1 MVYIMLFV
9 SILLWTLSIFTLVLT
24 IKWNSK
30 DNPIDDS
37 SWNIDKTDLYN
48 KLRQFISN
56 PQEKIYAVL
65 NIQNALNV
73 IQNGI
78 SEEGFAILTDRA
90 CYFIGKIYEKK
101 GIFTRKA
108 NVQHRIVVSEMKGV
122 RVGTL
127 SRIRM
132 LIPYILSTALLILQ
146 VIWSIHIRGT
156 QYNSYS
162 DSLRVIVIWITTA
175 MQIIMLSVSLYC
187 FLQVFLVKRTNICI
201 EFTSM
206 TVAFMLS
213 SLGAREIKD
222 FYKAVSTVQGLDIM
236 NPAPTQTVAPMQN
249 IQATGNKVERLSE
262 LSKLFDQ
269 GMISAEEFNQL
280 KAEVI
285 NKQ

>member
-1 MVYIMLFV
+1 MVYIMFFV
-9 SILLWTLSIFTLVLT
+9 SILLWTLSIFILVLT
-24 IKWNSK
+24 IKRNPK

-48 KLRQFISN
+48 KLRRFISN

-78 SEEGFAILTDRA
+78 SKEGFAILTDRA

-132 LIPYILSTALLILQ
+132 LLPYILSTALLILQ
-146 VIWSIHIRGT
+146 AIWFFYAGRT
-156 QYNSYS
+156 QYSWYS
-162 DSLRVIVIWITTA
+162 GAIIAIDILITLS
-175 MQIIMLSVSLYC
+175 MEIMLLSVSLYC
-187 FLQVFLVKRTNICI
+187 FLHVFLVKRTNICI

-222 FYKAVSTVQGLDIM
+222 FYQAVSTVQGLDIM
-236 NPAPTQTVAPMQN
+236 NPVPTQTVAPMQN
-249 IQATGNKVERLSE
+249 MQATGNKVERLSE
-262 LSKLFDQ
+262 LSKLFEQ

>member
-1 MVYIMLFV
+1 MLFV

-90 CYFIGKIYEKK
+90 CYFIGKIYEKR

-108 NVQHRIVVSEMKGV
+108 NVQHRIVVNEMKGV

-146 VIWSIHIRGT
+146 AIWSIHIRGN

-162 DSLRVIVIWITTA
+162 DALFVIIILITTA
-175 MQIIMLSVSLYC
+175 MQIIMLAVSLYC
-187 FLQVFLVKRTNICI
+187 FLQVFFIKKTNICI

-222 FYKAVSTVQGLDIM
+222 FYQAVSTVQGLDIM
-236 NPAPTQTVAPMQN
+236 NPVPTQTVAPMQN

-262 LSKLFDQ
+262 LSKLFEQ

>member
-1 MVYIMLFV
+1 MLFV

-48 KLRQFISN
+48 KLRRFISN

-108 NVQHRIVVSEMKGV
+108 NVQHRIVLSEMKGV

-146 VIWSIHIRGT
+146 AIWSIHIRGT

-222 FYKAVSTVQGLDIM
+222 FYQAVSTVQGLDIM
-236 NPAPTQTVAPMQN
+236 NPVPTQTVAPMQN

-262 LSKLFDQ
+262 LSKLFEQ

>member
-1 MVYIMLFV
+1 MVYIMFFV
-9 SILLWTLSIFTLVLT
+9 SILLWTLSIFILVLT
-24 IKWNSK
+24 IKWNPK

-48 KLRQFISN
+48 KLRRFISN

-78 SEEGFAILTDRA
+78 SKEGFAILTDRA

-132 LIPYILSTALLILQ
+132 LLPYILSTALLILQ
-146 VIWSIHIRGT
+146 AIWFFYAGRT
-156 QYNSYS
+156 QYSWYS
-162 DSLRVIVIWITTA
+162 GAIIAIDILITLS
-175 MQIIMLSVSLYC
+175 MEIMLLSVSLYC
-187 FLQVFLVKRTNICI
+187 FLHVFLVKRTNICI

-222 FYKAVSTVQGLDIM
+222 FYQAVSTVQGLDIM
-236 NPAPTQTVAPMQN
+236 NPVPTQTVAPMQN
-249 IQATGNKVERLSE
+249 MQATGNKVERLSE
-262 LSKLFDQ
+262 LSKLFEQ

>member
-9 SILLWTLSIFTLVLT
+9 FILLWTLSIFTLVLT

-48 KLRQFISN
+48 KLRRFISN
-56 PQEKIYAVL
+56 PQENIYAVL

-146 VIWSIHIRGT
+146 AIWSFYVGSIHYD
-156 QYNSYS
+156 QY
-162 DSLRVIVIWITTA
+162 
-175 MQIIMLSVSLYC
+175 SVWE
-187 FLQVFLVKRTNICI
+187 VFDKTLWEK
-201 EFTSM
+201 
-206 TVAFMLS
+206 
-213 SLGAREIKD
+213 
-222 FYKAVSTVQGLDIM
+222 
-236 NPAPTQTVAPMQN
+236 
-249 IQATGNKVERLSE
+249 
-262 LSKLFDQ
+262 
-269 GMISAEEFNQL
+269 
-280 KAEVI
+280 
-285 NKQ
+285 

>member
-1 MVYIMLFV
+1 MLFV
-9 SILLWTLSIFTLVLT
+9 FILLWTLSIFTLVLT

-48 KLRQFISN
+48 KLRRFISN
-56 PQEKIYAVL
+56 PQENIYAVL

-146 VIWSIHIRGT
+146 AIWSFYVGSIHYD
-156 QYNSYS
+156 QYS
-162 DSLRVIVIWITTA
+162 DTLNVI
-175 MQIIMLSVSLYC
+175 
-187 FLQVFLVKRTNICI
+187 
-201 EFTSM
+201 
-206 TVAFMLS
+206 
-213 SLGAREIKD
+213 
-222 FYKAVSTVQGLDIM
+222 
-236 NPAPTQTVAPMQN
+236 
-249 IQATGNKVERLSE
+249 
-262 LSKLFDQ
+262 
-269 GMISAEEFNQL
+269 
-280 KAEVI
+280 
-285 NKQ
+285 

>member
-48 KLRQFISN
+48 KLRRFISN

-78 SEEGFAILTDRA
+78 SEEGFAELTDRA
-90 CYFIGKIYEKK
+90 CYFIGKVYEKR

-146 VIWSIHIRGT
+146 AIWSIHIRGN

-162 DSLRVIVIWITTA
+162 DALFVIIILITTA
-175 MQIIMLSVSLYC
+175 MQIIMLAVSLYC
-187 FLQVFLVKRTNICI
+187 FLQVFFIKKTNICI

-222 FYKAVSTVQGLDIM
+222 FYQAVSTVQGLDIM
-236 NPAPTQTVAPMQN
+236 NPVSTQTVAPMQN

-262 LSKLFDQ
+262 LSKLFEQ

>member
-48 KLRQFISN
+48 KLRRFISN

-78 SEEGFAILTDRA
+78 SEEGFAVLTDRA
-90 CYFIGKIYEKK
+90 CYFIGKVYEKR

-146 VIWSIHIRGT
+146 AIWSIHIRGN

-162 DSLRVIVIWITTA
+162 DALFVIIILITTA
-175 MQIIMLSVSLYC
+175 MQIIMLAVSLYC
-187 FLQVFLVKRTNICI
+187 FLQVFFIKKTNICI

-213 SLGAREIKD
+213 SLGEREIKD
-222 FYKAVSTVQGLDIM
+222 FYQAVSTVQGLDIM
-236 NPAPTQTVAPMQN
+236 NPVSTQTVAPMQN
-249 IQATGNKVERLSE
+249 MQATGNKVERLSE
-262 LSKLFDQ
+262 LSKLFEQ

>member
-48 KLRQFISN
+48 KLRRFISN

-108 NVQHRIVVSEMKGV
+108 NVQHRIVLSEMKGV

-146 VIWSIHIRGT
+146 AIWSIHIRGT

-222 FYKAVSTVQGLDIM
+222 FYQAVSTVQGLDIM
-236 NPAPTQTVAPMQN
+236 NPVPTQTVAPMQN

-262 LSKLFDQ
+262 LSKLFEQ

>member
-1 MVYIMLFV
+1 MLFV

-48 KLRQFISN
+48 KLRRFISN

-78 SEEGFAILTDRA
+78 SEEGFAVLTDRA
-90 CYFIGKIYEKK
+90 CYFIGKVYEKR

-146 VIWSIHIRGT
+146 AIWSIHIRGN

-162 DSLRVIVIWITTA
+162 DALFVIIIWITTA
-175 MQIIMLSVSLYC
+175 MQIIMLAVSLYC
-187 FLQVFLVKRTNICI
+187 FLQVFFIKKTNICI

-222 FYKAVSTVQGLDIM
+222 FYQAVSTVQGLDIM
-236 NPAPTQTVAPMQN
+236 NPVSTQTVAPMQN

-262 LSKLFDQ
+262 LSKLFEQ

>member
-1 MVYIMLFV
+1 MLFV

-24 IKWNSK
+24 IKWNPK

-48 KLRQFISN
+48 KLRRFISN

-78 SEEGFAILTDRA
+78 SEEGFAVLTDRA
-90 CYFIGKIYEKK
+90 CYFIGKVYEKR

-146 VIWSIHIRGT
+146 AIWSIHIRGN

-162 DSLRVIVIWITTA
+162 DALFVIIILITTA
-175 MQIIMLSVSLYC
+175 MQIIMLAVSLYC
-187 FLQVFLVKRTNICI
+187 FLQVFFIKKTNICI

-222 FYKAVSTVQGLDIM
+222 FYQAVSTVQGLDIM
-236 NPAPTQTVAPMQN
+236 NPVSTQTVAPMQN
-249 IQATGNKVERLSE
+249 MQATGNKVERLSE
-262 LSKLFDQ
+262 LSKLFEQ
-269 GMISAEEFNQL
+269 GMISAEEFNKL

>member
-222 FYKAVSTVQGLDIM
+222 FYQAVSKVQGLDIM
-236 NPAPTQTVAPMQN
+236 NPVPTQTVAPMQN

-262 LSKLFDQ
+262 LSKLFEQ

>member
-1 MVYIMLFV
+1 MLFV

-48 KLRQFISN
+48 KLRRFISN

-78 SEEGFAILTDRA
+78 SEEGFAVLTDRA
-90 CYFIGKIYEKK
+90 CYFIGKVYEKR

-146 VIWSIHIRGT
+146 AIWSIHIRGN

-162 DSLRVIVIWITTA
+162 DALFVIIIWITTA
-175 MQIIMLSVSLYC
+175 MQIIMLAVSLYC
-187 FLQVFLVKRTNICI
+187 FLQVFFIKKTNICI

-213 SLGAREIKD
+213 SLGEREIKD
-222 FYKAVSTVQGLDIM
+222 FYQAVSTVQGLDIM
-236 NPAPTQTVAPMQN
+236 NPVSTQTVAPMQN
-249 IQATGNKVERLSE
+249 MQATGNKVERLSE
-262 LSKLFDQ
+262 LSKLFEQ

>member
-48 KLRQFISN
+48 KLRRFISN

-78 SEEGFAILTDRA
+78 SEEGFAVLTDRA
-90 CYFIGKIYEKK
+90 CYFIGKVYEKR

-146 VIWSIHIRGT
+146 AIWSIHIRGN

-162 DSLRVIVIWITTA
+162 DALFVIIIWITTA
-175 MQIIMLSVSLYC
+175 MQIIMLAVSLYC
-187 FLQVFLVKRTNICI
+187 FLQVFFIKKTNICI

-213 SLGAREIKD
+213 SLGEREIKD
-222 FYKAVSTVQGLDIM
+222 FYQAVSTVQGLDIM
-236 NPAPTQTVAPMQN
+236 NPVSTQTVAPMQN
-249 IQATGNKVERLSE
+249 MQATGNKVERLSE
-262 LSKLFDQ
+262 LSKLFEQ

>member
-1 MVYIMLFV
+1 MLFV

-48 KLRQFISN
+48 KLRRFISN

-78 SEEGFAILTDRA
+78 SEEGFAVLTDRA
-90 CYFIGKIYEKK
+90 CYFIGKVYEKR

-146 VIWSIHIRGT
+146 AIWSIHIRGN

-162 DSLRVIVIWITTA
+162 DALFVIIILITTA
-175 MQIIMLSVSLYC
+175 MQIIMLAVSLYC
-187 FLQVFLVKRTNICI
+187 FLQVFFIKKTNICI

-222 FYKAVSTVQGLDIM
+222 FYQAVSTVQGLDIM
-236 NPAPTQTVAPMQN
+236 NPVSTQTVAPMQN

-262 LSKLFDQ
+262 LSKLFEQ

>member
-24 IKWNSK
+24 IKWNPK

-48 KLRQFISN
+48 KLRRFISN

-78 SEEGFAILTDRA
+78 SEEGFAVLTDRA
-90 CYFIGKIYEKK
+90 CYFIGKVYEKR

-146 VIWSIHIRGT
+146 AIWSIHIRGN

-162 DSLRVIVIWITTA
+162 DALFVIIILITTA
-175 MQIIMLSVSLYC
+175 MQIIMLAVSLYC
-187 FLQVFLVKRTNICI
+187 FLQVFFIKKTNICI

-222 FYKAVSTVQGLDIM
+222 FYQAVSTVQGLDIM
-236 NPAPTQTVAPMQN
+236 NPVSTQTVAPMQN
-249 IQATGNKVERLSE
+249 MQATGNKVERLSE
-262 LSKLFDQ
+262 LSKLFEQ
-269 GMISAEEFNQL
+269 GMISAEEFNKL

>member
-1 MVYIMLFV
+1 MLFV

-24 IKWNSK
+24 IKWNPK

-37 SWNIDKTDLYN
+37 LWNIDKTDLYN
-48 KLRQFISN
+48 KLRRFISN

-78 SEEGFAILTDRA
+78 SEEGFAVLTDRA
-90 CYFIGKIYEKK
+90 CYFIGKVYEKR

-146 VIWSIHIRGT
+146 AIWSIHIRGN

-162 DSLRVIVIWITTA
+162 DALFVIIILITTA
-175 MQIIMLSVSLYC
+175 MQIIMLAVSLYC
-187 FLQVFLVKRTNICI
+187 FLQVFFIKKTNICI

-222 FYKAVSTVQGLDIM
+222 FYQAVSTVQGLDIM
-236 NPAPTQTVAPMQN
+236 NPVSTQTVAPMQN
-249 IQATGNKVERLSE
+249 MQATGNKVERLSE
-262 LSKLFDQ
+262 LSKLFEQ

>member
-1 MVYIMLFV
+1 MLFV

-48 KLRQFISN
+48 KLRRFISN

-78 SEEGFAILTDRA
+78 SEEGFAVLTDRA
-90 CYFIGKIYEKK
+90 CYFIGKVYEKR

-146 VIWSIHIRGT
+146 AIWSIHIRGN

-162 DSLRVIVIWITTA
+162 DALFVIIILITTA
-175 MQIIMLSVSLYC
+175 MQIIMLAVSLYC
-187 FLQVFLVKRTNICI
+187 FLQVFFIKKTNICI

-213 SLGAREIKD
+213 SLGEREIKD
-222 FYKAVSTVQGLDIM
+222 FYQAVSTVQGLDIM
-236 NPAPTQTVAPMQN
+236 NPVSTQTVAPMQN
-249 IQATGNKVERLSE
+249 MQATGNKVERLSE
-262 LSKLFDQ
+262 LSKLFEQ

>member
-9 SILLWTLSIFTLVLT
+9 FILLWTLSIFTLVLT

-48 KLRQFISN
+48 KLRRFISN
-56 PQEKIYAVL
+56 PQENIYAVL

-132 LIPYILSTALLILQ
+132 LIPYILSTAMFILQ
-146 VIWSIHIRGT
+146 AIWSFYVGSIHYD
-156 QYNSYS
+156 QYS
-162 DSLRVIVIWITTA
+162 DTLNVIITLTTLA
-175 MQIIMLSVSLYC
+175 IEIMLLSVSLYC
-187 FLQVFLVKRTNICI
+187 FLQVFLLKRTNICI

-222 FYKAVSTVQGLDIM
+222 FYQAVSTVQGLDIM
-236 NPAPTQTVAPMQN
+236 NPVSTQTVAPMQN

-262 LSKLFDQ
+262 LSKLFEQ